1 MRRRSSGMALSA
13 EAGGRHHGAV
23 QYLAASTSA
32 RPFGLARFPVV
43 RTMRALAA
51 IVAAI
56 GLSSYALPVIV
67 RAPVSLAARH
77 APVLPR
83 NLAVKPPFGS
93 VAPAADT
100 AGSPEAAHLL
110 NDARRFDARPGLARP
125 FAFAGGEG
133 DHDRALTCLA
143 AAGWYEAGD
152 DAAGERAVMQVVLNR
167 VRHAVYP
174 ASVCGVV
181 FQGAELATGCQFT
194 FTCDGAMTRRPA
206 PEAWRRARELAA
218 AALSGAV
225 DAAVG
230 DATHYHADYV
240 YPYWAPSLTK
250 VAQVGAH
257 VFYRFAGGH
266 LVRPNAPEPVIERL
280 GALMGTQDAE
290 VGATLPAASLPAVT
304 EPALVAAHPSAV
316 KADAAGGQADAIL
329 LAVDPTMPSG
339 RWAMDALS
347 RCAGK
352 ASCRVVAWP
361 SPAMLEANRLRS
373 PAQRDLP
380 VFVFVRNAASQRDL
394 ALWDCS
400 AVARPDA
407 RQCLPPDRVA
417 VRRLLQTQL

>member
-1 MRRRSSGMALSA
+1 MALSVQ
-13 EAGGRHHGAV
+13 AGRRHHGTV
-23 QYLAASTSA
+23 QYPAASTSA
-32 RPFGLARFPVV
+32 RPSGPARFPVV
-43 RTMRALAA
+43 RVMRAMTA
-51 IVAAI
+51 IVAAV
-56 GLSSYALPVIV
+56 GLCSYALPAAV
-67 RAPVSLAARH
+67 RAPVSVAARSG
-77 APVLPR
+77 PVMLR
-83 NLAVKPPFGS
+83 NPVVKPPFGS
-93 VAPAADT
+93 AAPAADT

-110 NDARRFDARPGLARP
+110 NDARRFDARPGLAKP
-125 FAFAGGEG
+125 FAFVGGEQ
-133 DHDRALTCLA
+133 DHLRALTCLA
-143 AAGWYEAGD
+143 AAGLYEAGD

-167 VRHAVYP
+167 VRHGVYP

-181 FQGAELATGCQFT
+181 FQGSELSTGCQFT

-206 PEAWRRARELAA
+206 PEAWRRARVLAA

-225 DAAVG
+225 DPAVG

-280 GALMGTQDAE
+280 GALMGSEQAE
-290 VGATLPAASLPAVT
+290 VETTPASLPAVT
-304 EPALVAAHPSAV
+304 EPAFAAAHPSV
-316 KADAAGGQADAIL
+316 MAGNPGGVQGDAIL
-329 LAVDPTMPSG
+329 LAIDPAIPPG

-352 ASCRVVAWP
+352 ANCRVVAWP

-373 PAQRDLP
+373 PFQRDLP
-380 VFVFVRNAASQRDL
+380 VFVFIRDPASHRDL

-400 AVARPDA
+400 AVTRPDM

-417 VRRLLQTQL
+417 VQRLLHTPR

>member
-1 MRRRSSGMALSA
+1 M
-13 EAGGRHHGAV
+13 
-23 QYLAASTSA
+23 
-32 RPFGLARFPVV
+32 
-43 RTMRALAA
+43 AA
-51 IVAAI
+51 IIAAI
-56 GLSSYALPVIV
+56 GLCSFALPAAV
-67 RAPVSLAARH
+67 RVPLSVTAVHVPASPRSLT
-77 APVLPR
+77 
-83 NLAVKPPFGS
+83 VKPPFGS
-93 VAPAADT
+93 AAPAADT
-100 AGSPEAAHLL
+100 AGSPEEAHLL
-110 NDARRFDARPGLARP
+110 NKGRRFDALPGLARP
-125 FAFAGGEG
+125 FAFAGGEE
-133 DHDRALTCLA
+133 DHARALTCLA

-181 FQGAELATGCQFT
+181 FQGSELATGCQFT

-206 PEAWRRARELAA
+206 PEAWRRARALAA

-225 DAAVG
+225 DSAVG

-280 GALMGTQDAE
+280 GALMGSQQD
-290 VGATLPAASLPAVT
+290 GAGSALVASSAGPAVT
-304 EPALVAAHPSAV
+304 APALVAAHPGAAV
-316 KADAAGGQADAIL
+316 PGSGDVQGDAIL
-329 LAVDPTMPSG
+329 LAVDPGVPAG

-352 ASCRVVAWP
+352 ANCRVVAWP

-373 PAQRDLP
+373 PAQRDFP
-380 VFVFVRNAASQRDL
+380 VFVFIRNAASHRDL

-400 AVARPDA
+400 AVSRPDV
-407 RQCLPPDRVA
+407 RQCLSPDRA
-417 VRRLLQTQL
+417 AIQRLLQTQL